1 MSDLIQQR
9 KLQYIY
15 IYIYIHTHTHTHRN
29 LASFFERY
37 INNVTLI
44 KESADSS
51 GVGLRPLA
59 SWDCRFESRQRPGYL
74 SVVNVVCC
82 EVDISALG

>member
-9 KLQYIY
+9 NFQCVRVC
-15 IYIYIHTHTHTHRN
+15 THRH
-29 LASFFERY
+29 LDIIFERY
-37 INNVTLI
+37 INNVVLI

-59 SWDCRFESRQRPGYL
+59 SWDCGFESRRGPGCL
-74 SVVNVVCC
+74 SLVNVVCC
-82 EVDISALG
+82 EADISALG